1 MQVLLPIFERI
12 GRRALLQRG
21 FKNRFVE
28 TRLGRIHVY
37 EAEGAGDLPTAVIL
51 HGLGSNSI
59 AFMPFMLLLKQ
70 HVKRVVAMDY
80 PGHGFS
86 ESARDTLNPD
96 TLFEAVATVLEEV
109 VPEPAILIGNSLG
122 GGVALYRAVASPEK
136 TLALVLLSPA
146 GARTSDA
153 EWNALRAAFQI
164 KNRREARAFV
174 DRIYVKTPWLVRLI
188 AHEMPGSLRRRE
200 VRDILASAG
209 NAYTVEPDELRGLS
223 MPVLFFWGA
232 AERIFTDVQLQYFRE
247 HLPAHAVIDR
257 PEGFGHC
264 PHFDHPRQLVTKVVA
279 FARSQL
285 RSS

>member
-1 MQVLLPIFERI
+1 MQVLLPLFERM

-21 FKNRFVE
+21 FKNRFVP
-28 TRLGRIHVY
+28 TRLGRVHVY
-37 EAEGAGDLPTAVIL
+37 EAEGSGDLPTAVIL

-86 ESARDTLNPD
+86 ESAGDKLTPD

-146 GARTSDA
+146 GARTNDA
-153 EWNALRAAFQI
+153 EWDALRTAFQI
-164 KNRREARAFV
+164 RNRREARAFV

-188 AHEMPGSLRRRE
+188 AHEMPTSLQRRE
-200 VRDILASAG
+200 VRDILESAG
-209 NAYTVEPDELRGLS
+209 NEYTVEPDELRGLA

-232 AERIFTDVQLQYFRE
+232 AERIFTDVQLQYFRA

-257 PEGFGHC
+257 PKGFGHC
-264 PHFDHPRQLVTKVVA
+264 PHFDHPRQLVNKVVA
-279 FARSQL
+279 FARAQL
-285 RSS
+285 QSS